1 MKIYQIVGTLNFG
14 DAIGNDVVAKK
25 HVIEDMGIETAIY
38 ASSIAEKVKEP
49 GAYTLDKMPKLDE
62 DDIIIYHMGSGSPV
76 NELVVGLNCRK
87 IMVYHN
93 ITPYEFFNI
102 DNPTASED
110 CRRGLEQM
118 RTLMKGKFTSY
129 IADSEFNKSNM
140 IDMGYKASEIEVI
153 PVIVPFDDYRQT
165 PDQTMVQKMSD
176 GCTNILFVGRI
187 APNKKQEHIIRAFA
201 YYKEH
206 VDHRAR
212 LILVGSSNQNGCY
225 YPDLISYIEKLGVKD
240 VVFPGHIS
248 FAEILAIY
256 STAHVFLCMSE
267 HEGFC
272 VPLLEAM
279 TFDVPVIAYDAC
291 AVPETMGGSGIV
303 VDDKDPVFL
312 SKVIKEAVTNEKLRA
327 DIIAAQRKRLE
338 DFRYEKIKAQMQ
350 DYIRRFLDKYPPL
363 SSDDSSKPYKDLYDI
378 VDNNMK
384 EAGKSMEF
392 TKDAL
397 IASADRCS
405 ELVDVASL
413 LNKDMSVRSIL
424 ETVYVSFFN
433 MLPDKEGY
441 EHWEREAERMS
452 REEWIKCLIS
462 SAIDSEITAERS
474 TRVMYD
480 PFADPAAKAALKGGA
495 SPA

>member
-38 ASSIAEKVKEP
+38 ASSIAAKVKEP
-49 GAYTLDKMPKLDE
+49 GAYTMDKMPKLDP
-62 DDIIIYHMGSGSPV
+62 DDVVIYHMGSGTPV
-76 NELVVGLNCRK
+76 NEMVAEMNCRK

-102 DNPTASED
+102 DNPAASED

-118 RTLMKGKFTSY
+118 RTVMRGRFTSY
-129 IADSEFNKSNM
+129 IADSEFNRSNM
-140 IDMGYKASEIEVI
+140 IDMGYKPSDIEVI
-153 PVIVPFDDYRQT
+153 PVIVPFDDYKQE
-165 PDQTMVQKMSD
+165 PDKTMVQKMSD
-176 GCTNILFVGRI
+176 GYTNILFVGRI

-206 VDHRAR
+206 VNPKSR
-212 LILVGSSNQNGCY
+212 LILVGSANQNGCY
-225 YPDLISYIEKLGVKD
+225 YPDLVSYIEKLGVKD

-256 STAHVFLCMSE
+256 STAHVLLCMSE

-312 SKVIKEAVTNEKLRA
+312 SMVINEVVTNEDMRKS
-327 DIIAAQRKRLE
+327 IIAAQRKSLE
-338 DFRYEKIKAQMQ
+338 HFEYERIKKQMQ

-363 SSDDSSKPYKDLYDI
+363 DTDDSTKPYKDLYNI
-378 VDNNMK
+378 VENNMK
-384 EAGKSMEF
+384 NAGGAMEF
-392 TKDAL
+392 TQEAL
-397 IASADRCS
+397 IAGAERSS
-405 ELVDVASL
+405 ELVDVVSL

-441 EHWEREAERMS
+441 EHWEKEAERMS
-452 REEWIKCLIS
+452 REEWIKCLVS
-462 SAIDSEITAERS
+462 SAVDSEITSERS

-480 PFADPAAKAALKGGA
+480 PFADPAAKSALKGGV